1 MPEAVTFTQARRNL
15 ATLLDRV
22 VDDHNPLI
30 ITRHMAK
37 PVVVMSLEDYNVV
50 LRNVSG
56 VFSRCAATDSGTSGW
71 TK

>member
-30 ITRHMAK
+30 ITRHKAK
-37 PVVVMSLEDYNVV
+37 PVVVMSLEDHEAIQERFGKPYAIY
-50 LRNVSG
+50 RQG
-56 VFSRCAATDSGTSGW
+56 
-71 TK
+71 